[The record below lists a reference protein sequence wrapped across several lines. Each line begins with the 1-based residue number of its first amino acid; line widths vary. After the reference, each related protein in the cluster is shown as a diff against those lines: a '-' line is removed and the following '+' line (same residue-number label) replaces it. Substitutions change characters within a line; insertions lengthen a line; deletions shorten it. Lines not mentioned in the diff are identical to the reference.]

1 MALFAKESDLFLFFS
16 IENNERKRNYRIS
29 ML

>member
-16 IENNERKRNYRIS
+16 IENNERKRNYRIG
-29 ML
+29 LL